1 VTRENCDLLQEAT
14 RRYYRVILQ
23 NVDSGVS
30 KWTSRPAANK
40 RWKKDPNFK
49 AYIDSLEIQ
58 LMSPCEE
65 MPYLHMD
72 EHCEYDFMVWT
83 HAS

>member
-14 RRYYRVILQ
+14 SRYNKIILQ
-23 NVDSGVS
+23 NVDFGVS
-30 KWTSRPAANK
+30 NSTSLSAANET
-40 RWKKDPNFK
+40 WKKDPNFK

-58 LMSPCEE
+58 LMAPCEE